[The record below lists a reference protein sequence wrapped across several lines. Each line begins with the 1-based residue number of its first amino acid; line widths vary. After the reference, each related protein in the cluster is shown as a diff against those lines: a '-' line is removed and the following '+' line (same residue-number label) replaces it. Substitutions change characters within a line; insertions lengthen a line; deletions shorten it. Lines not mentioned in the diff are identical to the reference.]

1 MLGTPPRPFP
11 VGCSG
16 VVREPGVA
24 AQEAPVLA
32 SLCSFDRLAVREDL
46 VKSVPSGESRKRM
59 NASLLAVLND
69 AERLLIAQTER
80 AELAALDEDAAIEFE
95 ARIRRARNK
104 YIGQYRRGASA
115 AVTEHGG
122 RGKARPENT
131 RAAMKAEA
139 FEQALARVSRRVAVL
154 AQQSAAKLRAER
166 LAAARAARQG
176 HRPDALV
183 ATPATGQQGPALTEE
198 PIGDRALRSP
208 ASERRRAGTRAE
220 GARWQARRDS
230 R

>member
-1 MLGTPPRPFP
+1 
-11 VGCSG
+11 
-16 VVREPGVA
+16 
-24 AQEAPVLA
+24 
-32 SLCSFDRLAVREDL
+32 
-46 VKSVPSGESRKRM
+46 M

-69 AERLLIAQTER
+69 SERLLIAQTER

-104 YIGQYRRGASA
+104 YVGQYRRGAGA

-139 FEQALARVSRRVAVL
+139 FEQALARVSHRVAVL
-154 AQQSAAKLRAER
+154 ARESAAKLRAER
-166 LAAARAARQG
+166 LAAAKAARQG
-176 HRPDALV
+176 HGPGAREA
-183 ATPATGQQGPALTEE
+183 APATGRQGPELTGE

-208 ASERRRAGTRAE
+208 ASEKRRAGARAE
-220 GARWQARRDS
+220 GARRQARRDS